1 MILLRLKPPLSSSFL
16 PVKPSHLFSRL
27 PFSTTATPYPLYYEL
42 VNYRPVQSH
51 KDARSSAQH
60 QPDHQKDPSVS
71 SSSGEEDAKEAPVM
85 DRSKRRYYAKRDK
98 RMYGSDEP
106 TTRSK
111 GSTES
116 VELKPEIVD
125 FPRLHAREEELYFHD
140 AFAFPWE
147 KDKHYRMVSYGYDTI
162 LLCDFMTNSRCT
174 WMLTL

>member
-1 MILLRLKPPLSSSFL
+1 M
-16 PVKPSHLFSRL
+16 
-27 PFSTTATPYPLYYEL
+27 
-42 VNYRPVQSH
+42 
-51 KDARSSAQH
+51 
-60 QPDHQKDPSVS
+60 DP
-71 SSSGEEDAKEAPVM
+71 
-85 DRSKRRYYAKRDK
+85 SKRRYYAKRDK

-147 KDKHYRMVSYGYDTI
+147 KDKHYRMVSHGYGTI
-162 LLCDFMTNSRCT
+162 LSL
-174 WMLTL
+174 